1 MSKLNTLSEELK
13 ARYEELK
20 SNETLESI
28 LKRAELI
35 PIIDRVQDLLIEELQ
50 EQVAKLEK

>member
-35 PIIDRVQDLLIEELQ
+35 PIIDRIQDLLIEELQ